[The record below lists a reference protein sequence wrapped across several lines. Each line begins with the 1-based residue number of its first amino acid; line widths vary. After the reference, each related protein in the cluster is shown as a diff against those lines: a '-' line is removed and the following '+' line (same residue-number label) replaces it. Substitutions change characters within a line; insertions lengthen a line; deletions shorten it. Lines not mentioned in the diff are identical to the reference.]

1 MRGLHRSSAD
11 LPHPGFSPT
20 PGCTPPRGT
29 RDISTLAG
37 LLAHESSSGL
47 TFSPFGNGTIE
58 AGLVATV
65 AGAAAFGC
73 YAVGDSRFSPCGPP
87 VSDAV
92 IAHRKELAR

>member
-11 LPHPGFSPT
+11 LPHSGFSPT

-29 RDISTLAG
+29 RAISTPAG

-47 TFSPFGNGTIE
+47 AFSPRGNGMNE

-65 AGAAAFGC
+65 AGAAALEATPWRFPFQP
-73 YAVGDSRFSPCGPP
+73 YAPGLVPGVAGHLC
-87 VSDAV
+87 
-92 IAHRKELAR
+92 LTQ